1 MENRSGH
8 MKWITTLIG
17 ILFFICG
24 PFNSSAKD
32 LDMGMESMVHSHK
45 IYTAHDERI
54 SLDLPPV
61 MKSHLLSNM
70 RSHLEAVQSIIGLL
84 SKESFDEAS
93 RIAHT
98 KLGLTEE
105 MNKMCNGFKNKNFGK
120 LGLEFHKSGDD
131 LGNVLQTKD
140 LSKSLSALQKTMDY
154 CVRCH
159 KMFR

>member
-1 MENRSGH
+1 M
-8 MKWITTLIG
+8 G
-17 ILFFICG
+17 ILFFTVA
-24 PFNSSAKD
+24 PFNSFANDIEKA
-32 LDMGMESMVHSHK
+32 MEPMIHNQKLYSK
-45 IYTAHDERI
+45 HDERT
-54 SLDLPPV
+54 SLGLSPV

-84 SKESFDEAS
+84 SKGSFDKAS

-105 MNKMCNGFKNKNFGK
+105 MKNMCNSFKNKKFGI
-120 LGLEFHKSGDD
+120 LGLEFHRSGDD

-159 KMFR
+159 NMFR